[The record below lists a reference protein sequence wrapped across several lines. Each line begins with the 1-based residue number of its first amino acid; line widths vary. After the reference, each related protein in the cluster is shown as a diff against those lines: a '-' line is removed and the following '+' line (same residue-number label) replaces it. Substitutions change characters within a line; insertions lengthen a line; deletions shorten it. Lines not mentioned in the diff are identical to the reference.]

1 MTESAWEKFQKK
13 YEVKP
18 WDLLD
23 PKTKRVS
30 EEVADA
36 RMNICKGC
44 EFLIKFTKQ
53 CKKCGCFM
61 NFKTL
66 AAESEC
72 PIGKW
77 KKEIVND

>member
-18 WDLLD
+18 WDLLN
-23 PKTKRVS
+23 PATKRVT
-30 EEVADA
+30 EEIADG
-36 RMNICKGC
+36 RMDICKNC
-44 EFLIKFTKQ
+44 EFLIKLTKQ

-77 KKEIVND
+77 KKENVND